1 MKKNLFVLLAM
12 VAVVMFSCNEPPYI
26 GMPGNNEKTQGDSIP
41 VLIPDTDG
49 IVISID
55 SAIAIC
61 KSLPADQATAE
72 IYKLSGTV
80 TVNSTN
86 PEDVPSKY
94 TNINFKLSDNG
105 GKTSISCYY
114 INNINDTKF
123 TKMTDVPLVG
133 SKLTVRGTLINYKG
147 TTPELK
153 DGFIVRI
160 DSMVAPAPFPGC
172 PDPKEGEISV
182 NRAVAIADSIG
193 AGNTTTESYKIR
205 CVVISVSDLNTQY
218 GNATF
223 NVSSDGKKSA
233 TCYRLKGKNNSNFTN
248 ANQLLVG
255 DTILV
260 NAKIQNYKGIC
271 EPVQGYVEESTNP
284 NF

>member
-1 MKKNLFVLLAM
+1 MKKSILVLTATIAM
-12 VAVVMFSCNEPPYI
+12 VMFGCKESPYI
-26 GMPGNNEKTQGDSIP
+26 PNPGTTDQVPDSMPVI
-41 VLIPDTDG
+41 IPDTNG
-49 IVISID
+49 IEISVD

-61 KSLPADQATAE
+61 RSLPADVATSE
-72 IYKLSGTV
+72 IYKLTGEL

-86 PEDVPSKY
+86 PDDVPTKY
-94 TNINFKLSDNG
+94 KNINFKLSDNG
-105 GKTSISCYY
+105 GQSEISCYY
-114 INNINDTKF
+114 INNINNKRFSKT
-123 TKMTDVPLVG
+123 TDVPLVG
-133 SKLTVRGTLINYKG
+133 SKLTVRGQLINYKG

-182 NRAVAIADSIG
+182 NRAIAISDSIG

-205 CVVISVSDLNTQY
+205 CVVTSVSDLSTQY

-260 NAKIQNYKGIC
+260 NAKIQNYKGTC